1 MTEISLFLP
10 EDLEIL
16 NDDSQDNGIER
27 SDLINEILM
36 HFYGK
41 KNDLESLLFQQHYA
55 TIEAFLAANHIE
67 YSDKRNKGGAL
78 WVVDS
83 PRARLAVMRAEKLYD
98 VKFDFTRDGGRSS
111 KRQAAWYLDSE
122 NIS

>member
-1 MTEISLFLP
+1 MPIGADINPFDQL
-10 EDLEIL
+10 
-16 NDDSQDNGIER
+16 SQNHVLSRNICVIKHICPGEY
-27 SDLINEILM
+27 
-36 HFYGK
+36 FYGK